1 MSSLIEGYNYDIFI
15 SYRQKDN
22 KGDHWVTEFV
32 EALKTELES
41 TFKEEISVYF
51 DINPHDGLLET
62 HDVDE
67 SLKEKLNCLVFI
79 PIISRTYC
87 DPKSFAWEHEFKA
100 FVEQASKD
108 QFGLKIKLPNGNVA
122 SRVLPVRIHD
132 LDIAD
137 IKLCESIL
145 DAVLRGIEFIY
156 KEPGVNRPLKSDD
169 DEKINLNRTKYRNQ
183 INKVS
188 NAIKE
193 IIAGI
198 KDPVVNSQIERGR
211 VTVHETRR
219 RKIPWKKYA
228 VPAVIAAIVLIVTLI
243 ILLPGIKK
251 SSGVSSATG
260 KTIAVLP
267 FKNLSSDSEQEYF
280 SEGLVEEILDRL
292 CRVGGLKVIS
302 RTSSGRYKDTFLSL
316 KEIASEL
323 GASAIMEGSVQKNG
337 NNIRITIQLIDAK
350 TDTHLWSR
358 IYDKSFSDIFSIY
371 SDVSKAVA
379 KELHATIT
387 PQEKKLIAKVPTTDM
402 AAYDAYF
409 MGKFHVRQLNQ
420 KDYEMAMQ
428 FFELAIEKDPKFA
441 LAYAG
446 ISRVWASR
454 QQMGLIKPEDAAP
467 KAEAAIMKALEL
479 DSTQSE
485 VHNTLAAIKVWT
497 RWDWKGGEAS
507 FRKAIELNPNNA
519 DAHSVYSHLLLILGR
534 HDEAMNHIETALE
547 LDPLN
552 PKIQSFYGIDLMF
565 LHRYD
570 DAVTA
575 FQKALEL
582 NPLQGVA
589 ESITPALFLA
599 GREEEAFKMAKNRW
613 KNNKEYLRALDEGYA
628 EAGFRGGC
636 KRLADFRADNL
647 KTTYSNPI
655 ALLTT
660 YSMAGDTVNAL
671 FWLEKAYEEHSPSVP
686 YLLNPLYDNFRDNP
700 RFQAIARKMN
710 LPYR

>member
-1 MSSLIEGYNYDIFI
+1 
-15 SYRQKDN
+15 
-22 KGDHWVTEFV
+22 
-32 EALKTELES
+32 
-41 TFKEEISVYF
+41 
-51 DINPHDGLLET
+51 
-62 HDVDE
+62 
-67 SLKEKLNCLVFI
+67 
-79 PIISRTYC
+79 
-87 DPKSFAWEHEFKA
+87 
-100 FVEQASKD
+100 
-108 QFGLKIKLPNGNVA
+108 LPNGNVA

-145 DAVLRGIEFIY
+145 DTVLRGIEFIY

-169 DEKINLNRTKYRNQ
+169 DEKINLNKTKYRNQ

-193 IIAGI
+193 IISGI
-198 KDPVVNSQIERGR
+198 KDPVVNSQIERVR
-211 VTVHETRR
+211 VTLPETDRR
-219 RKIPWKKYA
+219 EIPWKKYA
-228 VPAVIAAIVLIVTLI
+228 VPALIATIIFIVALI

-251 SSGVSSATG
+251 PSHLSSTPG
-260 KTIAVLP
+260 KSIAVLP

-292 CRVGGLKVIS
+292 CRIGGLKVIS
-302 RTSSGRYKDTFLSL
+302 RTSSGRFKDTNLSL
-316 KEIASEL
+316 KEIASQL
-323 GASAIMEGSVQKNG
+323 GASAIMEGSVQKSG

-371 SDVSKAVA
+371 SDVSQAVA

-387 PQEKKLIAKVPTTDM
+387 PQEKKLIEKVLTTDM
-402 AAYDAYF
+402 TAYDAYF

-497 RWDWKGGEAS
+497 RWDWEGGEAS

-534 HDEAMNHIETALE
+534 HDEAMNHIEIALE

-552 PKIQSFYGIDLMF
+552 PKIKSFYGIDLMF

-589 ESITPALFLA
+589 ENITPALFLA
-599 GREEEAFKMAKNRW
+599 GREEEAFKMTKNRW

-628 EAGFRGGC
+628 EAGFQGGC

-655 ALLTT
+655 ALTT
-660 YSMAGDTVNAL
+660 IYSMAGDTTNAL
-671 FWLEKAYEEHSPSVP
+671 FWLEKAYEEHNPNVP
-686 YLLNPLYDNFRDNP
+686 YLLNPLYDKLRENP

-710 LPYR
+710 LQYR